1 MIFEDCA
8 LSPDAIESGRWCRH
22 PRYGFE
28 WCIAS
33 TRKASYAKRLRE
45 LQEPHLALLAAAP
58 RSDEAERIRNETV
71 RRAVG
76 EKLVTDWRG
85 MEERGPDGAPR
96 PMSFSFEKVVKFLLD
111 PRFEAIT
118 EWVINRAL
126 DDDRMTALAEA
137 TDAGNSGAGSAGD

>member
-22 PRYGFE
+22 PRYSFE
-28 WCIAS
+28 WRIAS
-33 TRKASYAKRLRE
+33 TRKAGYAKRLRE
-45 LQEPHLALLAAAP
+45 LQEPHLALLVAAP

-85 MEERGPDGAPR
+85 MEQRVGGVVT
-96 PMSFSFEKVVKFLLD
+96 PMPFSTQAVVGILLD
-111 PRFEAIT
+111 PRFDQIA
-118 EWVINRAL
+118 EWVLNRAL

>member
-28 WCIAS
+28 WRIAS

-85 MEERGPDGAPR
+85 MEQRVGGVVT
-96 PMSFSFEKVVKFLLD
+96 PMPFSTQAVVGIMLD
-111 PRFEAIT
+111 TRFEAIT